1 MSPVSNWV
9 LLILVSLATSLP
21 ARACSYEGQFNNP
34 FTESFPGSLDV
45 AIATQQA
52 IEDGLT
58 PAPSLQGQQGLR
70 QASWWLKLLAKQWK
84 SELGSETFVYLVD
97 SHLWSEYKADYGMTV
112 HTQAA
117 NTDQKVLLISEAAL
131 YHLVAKELSFTRAQ
145 QLGIAQFSI

>member
-9 LLILVSLATSLP
+9 LLILVSWATSLP
-21 ARACSYEGQFNNP
+21 AQACSYEGQFNNP

-58 PAPSLQGQQGLR
+58 PAPSLQGLQGLR
-70 QASWWLKLLAKQWK
+70 QASWWLTLLAKQWK

-97 SHLWSEYKADYGMTV
+97 SQLWSEYKVGNGISV

-117 NTDQKVLLISEAAL
+117 KTGQKVLIISEAAL
-131 YHLVAKELSFTRAQ
+131 YHLVAKELSFARAE